1 MLQDVFRGTYV
12 EQKVCQG
19 CGKTKNDLTTGYTLS
34 VQVENTKDLYASLS
48 KVISGEVIEDFTC
61 DGCNQKVNLTKR
73 QLLGSMPNVLIVH
86 LQRIVFDYNTFG
98 NKKVNSKFEFPKILE
113 LNRFSFKEEM
123 SGNA

>member
-19 CGKTKNDLTTGYTLS
+19 CGQTKNDLTTGYTLS
-34 VQVENTKDLYASLS
+34 VQVENTKDLYASLN

-73 QLLGSMPNVLIVH
+73 
-86 LQRIVFDYNTFG
+86 
-98 NKKVNSKFEFPKILE
+98 
-113 LNRFSFKEEM
+113 
-123 SGNA
+123 